1 MHIQLTPAPIQLMVD
16 IYNEHTRSLDDDDI
30 TSLEEA
36 HDLIVL
42 LFEHCPRV
50 LLQVFP
56 QLEETLQHDS
66 VQVRT
71 LSTNTLSTIFGLAG
85 KYNLSVGSSGSH
97 VIYRSTWEA
106 WLKRRTDKAVAVRIA
121 WVKGA
126 QAPLTNH
133 PELRRELERKPNC
146 LVCH

>member
-1 MHIQLTPAPIQLMVD
+1 MFLTMKRAHRGLFQHIVN
-16 IYNEHTRSLDDDDI
+16 IYNEHARPQDDDDL
-30 TSLEEA
+30 SELEDVNE
-36 HDLIVL
+36 LIIV

-56 QLEETLQHDS
+56 QLEETLQHDA
-66 VQVRT
+66 VQIRI
-71 LSTNTLSTIFGLAG
+71 LGTNTLSTIFGLAG

-121 WVKGA
+121 WVKGTK
-126 QAPLTNH
+126 APLTNH
-133 PELRRELERKPNC
+133 PELRKELEGESP
-146 LVCH
+146 V